1 MGGRRTAAVVAAVVM
16 VLGVAVI
23 QHAVEISDITRVS
36 HDDTISYLAA
46 TGHQGQYQRVID
58 TGAAPVAQWVPAE
71 RWQAFTQIEDRLPL
85 LTIARDLGHHDIHPP
100 VYFWLLHVWA
110 LLVGVQL
117 WTGPAL
123 NVVLHVV
130 TAVVLWRL
138 ARRLTGSPL
147 AGWGAVGVWA
157 VLPAVAQTATA
168 TRQYSMA
175 GLWSITLGALFVR
188 TRGTTSRRGLLAVA
202 AVTALGLLTLYPFG
216 VVVAG
221 LGAVCVADLRV
232 PARRRSALAQ
242 LGALVAGGVVFL
254 LCQPWLRE
262 ALNRQQEQVE
272 RFSTAL
278 MWRRVGVVLRDLPGF
293 AITDPPAVAVG
304 VGLLIGT
311 ALLAVLAW
319 RARPEAR
326 PEIWL
331 AVWIPVVLSAAY
343 IAVLSPGAASQAR
356 YFAIALPHVA
366 LLPVLAW
373 PALRAPVLRI
383 PVSRVPV
390 LRARQRH
397 DDDGGAPATAAAARQ
412 VRPALVIAAA
422 VFVVAVGANLVRAVD
437 AAGTSPPARLDA
449 GRPVVVDNLA
459 RGVLLRIMWD
469 APPSLPVYAADQQTL
484 METTDRWLRCAVP
497 SPCNGRPLTL
507 ATQVQYDA
515 TRAGQ
520 EEILAAAADVRD
532 VTPEP
537 ALDDLAERYR
547 LSAPTGA
554 IAAGTSSDFGASQV
568 GGPSRTASTMIPMS
582 TAARRPAATAKASYE
597 ADGVNAARRA
607 SHQNSSQ

>member
-1 MGGRRTAAVVAAVVM
+1 MRDRRNAAAVAVIIA
-16 VLGVAVI
+16 VLGVAVA
-23 QHAVEISDITRVS
+23 QHAVEISDVKRVS

-46 TGHQGQYQRVID
+46 TGHQGAYQRVVNS
-58 TGAAPVAQWVPAE
+58 GEAPVAQWVPAE
-71 RWQAFTQIEDRLPL
+71 RWQAFTRIEDRLPL

-110 LLVGVQL
+110 LIVGVHL

-123 NVVLHVV
+123 NVVVHVL
-130 TAVVLWRL
+130 TAIVLWRL
-138 ARRLTGSPL
+138 ARHLTGSPL
-147 AGWGAVGVWA
+147 AAWGAVGVWA
-157 VLPAVAQTATA
+157 ALPAVAQTATA
-168 TRQYSMA
+168 TRQYSLS
-175 GLWSITLGALFVR
+175 GLWSVTLGAVFVH
-188 TRGTTSRRGLLAVA
+188 TRRAPSTRGLLALG

-216 VVVAG
+216 IVVAG
-221 LGAVCVADLRV
+221 VGLVCVADLRV
-232 PARRRSALAQ
+232 PSRRRTALTQ

-262 ALNRQQEQVE
+262 ALDRQQDQVE
-272 RFSTAL
+272 TFSTEL
-278 MWRRVGVVLRDLPGF
+278 MRLRVGVVLRDLPRF
-293 AITDPPAVAVG
+293 AVTDLPVAAG
-304 VGLLIGT
+304 VMVLLVT

-331 AVWIPVVLSAAY
+331 AMWVPVVLSAAY

-373 PALRAPVLRI
+373 SYLRI
-383 PVSRVPV
+383 RPV
-390 LRARQRH
+390 
-397 DDDGGAPATAAAARQ
+397 
-412 VRPALVIAAA
+412 LVIAAA
-422 VFVVAVGANLVRAVD
+422 VFVAAAGANIARAAD
-437 AAGTSPPARLDA
+437 RAGTPPPARLDA
-449 GRPVVVDNLA
+449 SRPVVVDNLA

-469 APPSLPVYAADQQTL
+469 APPSLPVYAADQETL
-484 METTDRWLRCAVP
+484 LDTTDRWLRCAEP
-497 SPCNGRPLTL
+497 SPCRGRALTL

-515 TRAGQ
+515 TESGQ
-520 EEILAAAADVRD
+520 TEILAAAEDVRD

-554 IAAGTSSDFGASQV
+554 IAAVTSSGAGAIHA
-568 GGPSRTASTMIPMS
+568 GGPSRTASTMITMS
-582 TAARRPAATAKASYE
+582 TAARSVAATARASYG

-607 SHQNSSQ
+607 SHQNSIQ